1 MRDRRGWV
9 GGWEGGEKLAITF
22 IFHPLHF
29 PHSLDGENMRNIDD
43 AMSP

>member
-1 MRDRRGWV
+1 MRDRRGRV
-9 GGWEGGEKLAITF
+9 GGEKLAITF